1 MINLL
6 YFCSKE
12 YIEDCNYRDYIRN
25 NVIPNIKLCDDA
37 EGIDIKV
44 SRLKQGC

>member
-12 YIEDCNYRDYIRN
+12 YKAECDYRDYIRD
-25 NVIPNIKLCDDA
+25 NVIPNIKLCGDA